1 MAAPVGATAVRTCPK
16 AADETV
22 ASAGRPKRQHTFL
35 ALGRKA
41 TTAEVVPFD
50 VPLNVTWK
58 VLDASGI
65 LVFGESGPSLS
76 FAFLGARDVCEPF
89 ADAELDRDPDRDRPV
104 DVDEYE
110 DVDEDESAPDAEVAP
125 APGPDAEA
133 DRACD

>member
-1 MAAPVGATAVRTCPK
+1 MAAPVGATAVWTCPN

-22 ASAGRPKRQHTFL
+22 ASAGRPKRQHTRL
-35 ALGRKA
+35 VLGRKA
-41 TTAEVVPFD
+41 TAAEVVPFE

-89 ADAELDRDPDRDRPV
+89 VDAELDRDPDPRP
-104 DVDEYE
+104 D
-110 DVDEDESAPDAEVAP
+110 DEDEDEDEDAPDAEAEP
-125 APGPDAEA
+125 APEAEA
-133 DRACD
+133 DSSCD